1 MIKNNPRKFIG
12 EISMN
17 ESQSPQLDKDRQ
29 EQLLKLVAKSFYK
42 ELSNYGVDSS
52 DIVTVSLHLLD
63 HVTQNGKAE
72 KMHGGYYQ
80 KELLIKNVND
90 QWKMKEY
97 LQMDTVRI
105 SPLLPGQ
112 VGIISKWLEQESIRI
127 TYIDFL
133 PKEESYLTDYL
144 FEEPDRK
151 YFAIDY
157 EDFFVGIMGAENIDL
172 THRKLEMKKFVGAP
186 DYSGKGIGKR
196 ASFLF
201 LYYAFMIMGFNKVYI
216 HTMDT
221 NIRNINLNSK
231 LGFELEG
238 IFFQEIQK
246 SGNFLDVVRM
256 GLLKNRWLSIYDIQ
270 A

>member
-1 MIKNNPRKFIG
+1 
-12 EISMN
+12 MN
-17 ESQSPQLDKDRQ
+17 ESQSPQLTKGRQ

-63 HVTQNGKAE
+63 YVTQNGKPE
-72 KMHGGYYQ
+72 KIQSSYYR
-80 KELLIKNVND
+80 KEFVIKKIND
-90 QWKMKEY
+90 QWKLKEY
-97 LQMDTVRI
+97 LQLDSVRI
-105 SPLLPGQ
+105 YPLSPKQ
-112 VGIISKWLEQESIRI
+112 VSIISKWLKQESIQL

-151 YFAIDY
+151 YFAI
-157 EDFFVGIMGAENIDL
+157 EDDNTFMGIMGAENIDL
-172 THRKLEMKKFVGAP
+172 AHRKLEMKKFVGVKN
-186 DYSGKGIGKR
+186 YSGKGIGKR

-216 HTMDT
+216 HTIDT

-246 SGNFLDVVRM
+246 SGKFMDVVRM
-256 GLLKNRWLSIYDIQ
+256 GLLKNRWLRIYDI
-270 A
+270 